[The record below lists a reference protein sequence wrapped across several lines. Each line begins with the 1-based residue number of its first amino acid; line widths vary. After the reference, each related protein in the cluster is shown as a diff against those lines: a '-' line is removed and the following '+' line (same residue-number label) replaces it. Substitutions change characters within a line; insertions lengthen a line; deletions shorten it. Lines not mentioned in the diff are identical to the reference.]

1 LVIFDK
7 IVRFEIGAEV
17 IIAAKTGGLI
27 FSSVTV
33 LQCQMRSRRTFE
45 PSRKLFGAN
54 IAWIKDNLIL
64 AQGSAMKI
72 AVTSDNRNTVTDHA
86 GRCAGF
92 WIYQTEYADV
102 VEKQWIKLP
111 AGESFHATNL
121 PQLLRDINVLISG
134 GMASD
139 LRYRLKQQAIQAV
152 TTLETDPDRAVN
164 AWLNGT
170 LEEMPP
176 HSRLNCSSHAQ
187 GLRLA

>member
-1 LVIFDK
+1 
-7 IVRFEIGAEV
+7 
-17 IIAAKTGGLI
+17 
-27 FSSVTV
+27 
-33 LQCQMRSRRTFE
+33 
-45 PSRKLFGAN
+45 
-54 IAWIKDNLIL
+54 
-64 AQGSAMKI
+64 MKI
-72 AVTSDNRNTVTDHA
+72 AVTSENRNTVTDHA

-102 VEKQWIKLP
+102 VEKRWIQLP
-111 AGESFHATNL
+111 AGESFHDTDL

-139 LRYRLKQQAIQAV
+139 LSYRLKQQAIQAV

-176 HSRLNCSSHAQ
+176 HSRPSCASQAEN
-187 GLRLA
+187 LRPA

>member
-1 LVIFDK
+1 MLDH
-7 IVRFEIGAEV
+7 
-17 IIAAKTGGLI
+17 
-27 FSSVTV
+27 S
-33 LQCQMRSRRTFE
+33 
-45 PSRKLFGAN
+45 
-54 IAWIKDNLIL
+54 IL
-64 AQGSAMKI
+64 AQGKDMKI
-72 AVTSDNRNTVTDHA
+72 AVTSENRNAISNHA

-102 VEKQWIKLP
+102 VEKRWIQLP
-111 AGESFHATNL
+111 AGESFHDTDL

-139 LRYRLKQQAIQAV
+139 LSFRLKQQAIQAV

-176 HSRLNCSSHAQ
+176 HSRVGHCGDAQ
-187 GLRLA
+187 SVRLA